1 MDKITAVGLDLAKQ
15 IIQVH
20 AVDAAGRV
28 VLRKVVRRERLLALL
43 AQFPRSVVGMEACSG
58 AHHWA
63 RELVKR
69 GHDARIM
76 AAEFVR
82 PFRKSRAA
90 KNDANDAEAVCTAVL
105 QPNMRFVTVKNVE
118 QQALLCLHR
127 VRQGWIE
134 ERTATLNRLRGL
146 LAEFGQVV
154 PQSALALYRAL
165 PVILAPD
172 DRRVPATVCRC
183 MQDLREHVRALDGR
197 MAALDR
203 EIAQHARSSESAQ
216 RIAALC
222 GVGPNTASAMVAT
235 VGNARD
241 YRNGR
246 QFAAWLGLVPKQY
259 SSGGKTR
266 LGRIT
271 KRGDAYLRTLLI
283 QGARSALQAALRRPP
298 AKRDRLSAWMV
309 QLAQRVGYHK
319 TLVAIANKH
328 ARIIWALLAHD
339 AAFDR
344 AYAATH

>member
-1 MDKITAVGLDLAKQ
+1 
-15 IIQVH
+15 
-20 AVDAAGRV
+20 
-28 VLRKVVRRERLLALL
+28 LALL
-43 AQFPRSVVGMEACSG
+43 AQFPRCVVGMEACSG

-63 RELVKR
+63 RALAEL

-82 PFRKSRAA
+82 PFRKSVAA
-90 KNDANDAEAVCTAVL
+90 KNDANDAEAVCTAVR
-105 QPNMRFVTVKNVE
+105 QANMRFVTVKSVE

-127 VRQGWIE
+127 VRQGLIE
-134 ERTATLNRLRGL
+134 ERTASLNRLRGL

-154 PQSALALYRAL
+154 PQSVPALYRAL
-165 PVILAPD
+165 PQILTPQEL
-172 DRRVPATVCRC
+172 RVPAAVGRC
-183 MQDLREHVRALDGR
+183 LQDLREHVRSLDER
-197 MAALDR
+197 ITVLDR
-203 EIAQHARSSESAQ
+203 EIAHHARSSESAR

-222 GVGPNTASAMVAT
+222 GVGPHTASAVVAT

-259 SSGGKTR
+259 SSGGKTK

-283 QGARSALQAALRRPP
+283 QGARSALQAALRRAPV
-298 AKRDRLSAWMV
+298 KRDRLSAWMV
-309 QLAQRVGYHK
+309 QLAQRIGYHK

-328 ARIIWALLAHD
+328 ARIIWALLARD
-339 AAFDR
+339 AIFDR
-344 AYAATH
+344 EHAATALI